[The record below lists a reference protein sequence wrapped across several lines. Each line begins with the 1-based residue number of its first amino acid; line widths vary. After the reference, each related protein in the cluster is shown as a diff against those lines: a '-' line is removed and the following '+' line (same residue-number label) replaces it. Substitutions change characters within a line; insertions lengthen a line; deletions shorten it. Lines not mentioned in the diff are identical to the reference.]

1 MKSFILVI
9 LFTTFCSLQL
19 SAQTNIRRIDYSN
32 FIYEPLCVGD
42 EAKKITVKNGEFF
55 EEKEMDGYT
64 ERFYFKA
71 SPAEYGDLNGDGQ
84 DEAVVLSVCSTG
96 GTGNFSEGF
105 IYEMKNSKPRL
116 LARIEGGDR
125 ADGGLRSARVE
136 NGVLVVESNEPGE
149 FGGACCPEFVLT
161 TRYKLRGDKLIVT
174 GKPER
179 RELYPKQRVNFPRG
193 SSGTTFK
200 TTIPADEIKR
210 FAVAARGGQNLT
222 VSVSS
227 KDVSLRLL
235 EDAEVTEGINNFLA
249 RLPKNGD
256 YTIELQNNAET
267 DLEIT
272 INIKIR

>member
-200 TTIPADEIKR
+200 TTIPAGEIKR